1 MTGTLGCAQRY
12 DALVHWQGGKRQFAH
27 LSGVTQVTWA
37 RKLGDYS
44 EASVTLAKG
53 DLTHGCWE
61 QIAPKFDEDGTLL
74 RPGIEPWAH
83 ELSLYRDHRL
93 VWQGPIVSMIETQD
107 AIEIE
112 ARDVLAW
119 MDRRV
124 VDLNLEG
131 GSPDGDKFRGETGLV
146 LRNIFERTWPG
157 SHESN
162 PYDNPGITEHARIDD
177 TPGKFT
183 ETERIWKGSRTVG
196 DLVRDIIQNGIDL
209 FTLGRKVFAVPDF
222 YRIEHAPYRLTDDHL
237 TGDIEVRK
245 LGMDM
250 ATEGFVTGQ
259 NETAGANSAPVFGK
273 WPEHEGPGGPDNP
286 STLPF
291 YGRITRFH
299 ESQSLS
305 GPTGAPPA
313 PGAPEPPPEQNP
325 SPALTQVAQSIRA
338 YGFPCPVALIIP
350 EQASLAAHAPVTIGQ
365 LVPGRVF
372 AVELTNYVNKA
383 RDWYRLNEVEVTWT
397 AGSSTGASSGGSSQS
412 SSSSGG
418 SSQSSSSSSSSGG
431 SSSGAS
437 SSSTTSGTS
446 GGGPEQVQIGLVTLR
461 QPPIP
466 SENESS
472 SSSSTSSGAS
482 SSTASQ

>member
-1 MTGTLGCAQRY
+1 MSGGTLGCAQRY
-12 DALVHWQGGKRQFAH
+12 DAVVHWQGGKRQFAH
-27 LSGVTQVTWA
+27 LTGVTQVTWS

-44 EASVTLAKG
+44 EASVQIAKG
-53 DLTHGCWE
+53 DLSHGCWQ
-61 QIAPKFDEDGTLL
+61 QIAPQFDEDGTLL
-74 RPGIEPWAH
+74 RPGVEPWAH
-83 ELSLYRDHRL
+83 ELSIYRDHRL
-93 VWQGPIVSMIETQD
+93 VWQGPIVSLVETQD
-107 AIEIE
+107 AIEVE

-131 GSPDGDKFRGETGLV
+131 GSPDGDKFRGETGTV
-146 LRNIFERTWPG
+146 IRNIFERTWPG

-177 TPGKFT
+177 TPGKYT

-196 DLVRDIIQNGIDL
+196 DLVRDIVKNGVDL

-237 TGDIEVRK
+237 LGDIEVRK
-245 LGMDM
+245 LGLDM
-250 ATEGFVTGQ
+250 ATEAFVTGQ
-259 NETAGANSAPVFGK
+259 SEGAGANAAPVFGK
-273 WPEHEGPGGPDNP
+273 WPAHEGPGGADNP

-291 YGRITRFH
+291 YGRVTRFH
-299 ESQSLS
+299 ENQSLS
-305 GPTGAPPA
+305 GPSTPPA
-313 PGAPEPPPEQNP
+313 PGEPAPPPEQNP
-325 SPALTQVAQSIRA
+325 SPALTQVAQSLRA

-350 EQASLAAHAPVTIGQ
+350 EQASLAPHAPVTIGQ

-397 AGSSTGASSGGSSQS
+397 AGSSSQS
-412 SSSSGG
+412 SSGGGSSS
-418 SSQSSSSSSSSGG
+418 SSQSSSSSSSGGTSSGSSGG
-431 SSSGAS
+431 STS
-437 SSSTTSGTS
+437 SSSSQSSS

-461 QPPIP
+461 QPPVP
-466 SENESS
+466 SENDSS
-472 SSSSTSSGAS
+472 SSSSGTSA
-482 SSTASQ
+482 T